1 MDHETYNWVRK
12 RKDGLD
18 LLYVIACLP
27 LENLYNP
34 PVIEEDFANL
44 ICDMSYRTLE
54 QQFVKE
60 KRVAETAFQILGTA
74 IKRYNHAMVFPV
86 KILQIV
92 SDKEYAIRQ
101 IAEASYNVL
110 YEECG
115 IQSIFDVLIK
125 ELAERLM
132 EDASDSKLSKHL
144 SQFLSDLGSVA
155 PKLMLP
161 HLSDLA
167 EELLNHEPYTLRNA
181 LLQIMGD
188 IVATDLSG
196 EGLADEIKETR
207 DEFLDFLFDHIHD
220 TNAHVRSK
228 VLQIWNHLKSEGA
241 VPLSRIHQVLERAVG
256 RLEDKS
262 SLVRK
267 NATLLLKSFLEH
279 NPFSSRLTM
288 EQLQAKYNEADAN
301 LQELRK
307 KQTEI
312 IPQLEKYAEEWET
325 VSTDIYTV
333 IINNI
338 KTRKSLRFTWEVL
351 FLLTFY

>member
-1 MDHETYNWVRK
+1 MWARK

-27 LENLYNP
+27 LENLYDP

-44 ICDMSYRTLE
+44 ICDICYRTLE
-54 QQFVKE
+54 QQYARE

-74 IKRYNHAMVFPV
+74 IKRYNHAMIFPV

-92 SDKEYAIRQ
+92 SEKEFAIHQ
-101 IAEASYNVL
+101 IAESSYTIL

-132 EDASDSKLSKHL
+132 EDASDTKLSKHF
-144 SQFLSDLGSVA
+144 SQFLADLGNVA

-161 HLSDLA
+161 HLSDLG
-167 EELLNHEPYTLRNA
+167 EELLNHEPYSLRNA

-188 IVATDLSG
+188 IVYTDLST
-196 EGLADEIKETR
+196 EGLSDELKETR

-228 VLQIWNHLKSEGA
+228 VLQIWNHLKSEAA

-267 NATLLLKSFLEH
+267 SATTLVKAFLEH
-279 NPFSSRLTM
+279 NPFSSRLTL
-288 EQLQAKYNEADAN
+288 EQLQTKYDEADAN
-301 LQELRK
+301 LQVLRK
-307 KQTEI
+307 KQIEI
-312 IPQLEKYAEEWET
+312 IPQLEKYEEEWEHL
-325 VSTDIYTV
+325 STDIYTV

-338 KTRKSLRFTWEVL
+338 KTRK
-351 FLLTFY
+351 

>member
-1 MDHETYNWVRK
+1 MDYESQNWPRK
-12 RKDGLD
+12 RKDALD
-18 LLYVIACLP
+18 LMYVVACLP
-27 LENLYNP
+27 LENLYDP

-44 ICDMSYRTLE
+44 ICDISYRTLD

-86 KILQIV
+86 KIMQIV

-101 IAEASYNVL
+101 IAEASYTIL

-115 IQSIFDVLIK
+115 IQSVYDVLIK

-132 EDASDSKLSKHL
+132 QDASDAKSSKHF
-144 SQFLSDLGSVA
+144 SQFLTDLGSVA

-161 HLSDLA
+161 HLSDLG
-167 EELLNHEPYTLRNA
+167 EELLSNEPYTLRNA

-188 IVATDLSG
+188 IVVTDLSA
-196 EGLADEIKETR
+196 EGLSDELKETR
-207 DEFLDFLFDHIHD
+207 NEFLDFLFDHIMD
-220 TNAHVRSK
+220 SNAHVRSK
-228 VLQIWNHLKSEGA
+228 VMQIWNHLKSEGA
-241 VPLSRIHQVLERAVG
+241 IPLSRIHHVLEQAVG

-267 NATLLLKSFLEH
+267 STTTLLKSFLEH
-279 NPFSSRLTM
+279 NPFSSRLTL
-288 EQLQAKYNEADAN
+288 EQLQAKYDEADAN
-301 LQELRK
+301 LKELQKR
-307 KQTEI
+307 QAEI
-312 IPQLEKYAEEWET
+312 IPMLEKFEEEWET
-325 VSTDIYTV
+325 LSTDIYTV

-338 KTRKSLRFTWEVL
+338 RTRKS
-351 FLLTFY
+351 TFVGTLSF